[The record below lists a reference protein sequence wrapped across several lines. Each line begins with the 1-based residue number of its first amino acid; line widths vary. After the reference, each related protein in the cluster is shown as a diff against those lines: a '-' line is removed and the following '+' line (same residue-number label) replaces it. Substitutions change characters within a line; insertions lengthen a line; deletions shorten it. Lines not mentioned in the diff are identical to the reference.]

1 MELRARIWHQF
12 DLFTGRKPKSNN
24 GYILTVNLM
33 KEKKYIQRNKKSNE
47 NVKELINK

>member
-12 DLFTGRKPKSNN
+12 DLFTGRKPRSNN

-33 KEKKYIQRNKKSNE
+33 KEKYIQRNKKSNE